1 MDPRKTVVI
10 ANFDD
15 VIRAARE
22 PSSSAPP
29 ATASERPAPIPEWG
43 VQTLVWPSGGEA
55 KGAVPAARERTSDVR
70 ETLAQATKAAKA
82 SPTVLIGRT
91 VVAGSEPRSLSLA
104 KTQVWRREVTV
115 SEDVS
120 DDGDRQRAQVHVDE
134 AVMEHLSAEV
144 WAGQAQQGS
153 HLMVTTVR
161 RSIVDVSTSSLVET
175 RRNDPQPTII
185 AETDR
190 ITRADSLL
198 RTEVLARVTGDA
210 LDRIPRLVRMP
221 EAKTIRIACL
231 ALCIASAGAIAMW
244 PPALHDA
251 NGPAQPTAASVGV
264 GAAAARNGQSEPVEV
279 ESTWRPR
286 TGPIAAADPRRE
298 RSSENNAAAVAET
311 ERAQPAAAD
320 VESEVSPAQKQVA
333 VAVKSP
339 GSNAGAGAG
348 KTAPAVASASAS
360 PRAAIDAL
368 IAGKQ
373 QLALAR
379 YRALAKSNPSEPA
392 YETAARILEDA
403 VSRDADQP

>member
-10 ANFDD
+10 ANFDE

-22 PSSSAPP
+22 PSSAPP
-29 ATASERPAPIPEWG
+29 AAAPEPGPVPEWG
-43 VQTLVWPSGGEA
+43 VQTLAWPSGGEA
-55 KGAVPAARERTSDVR
+55 KDAVPAPRERSSDIR

-91 VVAGSEPRSLSLA
+91 VVTGSEPRGLSMA

-115 SEDVS
+115 SHEIDAVT
-120 DDGDRQRAQVHVDE
+120 DGERQRAEVHVDE

-185 AETDR
+185 AKADR
-190 ITRADSLL
+190 ITRADSLVK
-198 RTEVLARVTGDA
+198 TEVLARAADDA
-210 LDRIPRLVRMP
+210 LVRIPQLVRVP

-244 PPALHDA
+244 PPAVHKA
-251 NGPAQPTAASVGV
+251 SSPAQPTAASVGL

-286 TGPIAAADPRRE
+286 TAPVGAADPRRE
-298 RSSENNAAAVAET
+298 KSVEAPVVADS
-311 ERAQPAAAD
+311 ERAQRVAAGEDESKVGPAR
-320 VESEVSPAQKQVA
+320 KQVA
-333 VAVKSP
+333 AAVKSP
-339 GSNAGAGAG
+339 GAGAAAGAG
-348 KTAPAVASASAS
+348 KTAPASSSAS

-368 IAGKQ
+368 ISGKQ

-392 YETAARILEDA
+392 YEAAARILEDA
-403 VSRDADQP
+403 VSRDADQQ